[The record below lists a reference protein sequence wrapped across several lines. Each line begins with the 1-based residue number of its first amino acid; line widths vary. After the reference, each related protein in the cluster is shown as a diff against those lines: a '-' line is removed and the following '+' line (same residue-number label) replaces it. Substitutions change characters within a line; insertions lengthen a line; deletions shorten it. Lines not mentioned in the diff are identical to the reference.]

1 MLRFFRT
8 IRKKL
13 IEQDNIRKYLLYAIG
28 EILLVVIGILIA
40 LQVNTWNQNRT
51 DRNKSADYH
60 QRLVD
65 DLEFILSTTDGYR
78 NKSEEIMQSLNHSVL
93 LLQKGELTESG
104 KDTLDYALSYFF
116 QFVRISGELN
126 SYEEMKSTGQ
136 LGLIYN
142 PELRDSINEYLAY
155 LEAISKIFDQ
165 LAEKV
170 NDTSVID
177 KYVTVIPAATPAGT
191 TFLYDFKEM
200 AADQEL
206 INILS
211 RYANNWQTRTVFTS
225 QLHSLTEEL
234 KIEIEQELE
243 RL

>member
-1 MLRFFRT
+1 MLRYFRH

-13 IEQDNIRKYLLYAIG
+13 IEQDKVRKYILYAIG

-40 LQVNTWNQNRT
+40 LQVNAWNQNRM
-51 DRNKSADYH
+51 DRIKSVDYH

-65 DLEFILSTTDGYR
+65 DLDFILSTSDGYINR
-78 NKSEEIMQSLNHSVL
+78 SEEIMQSLNHSVL
-93 LLQKGELTESG
+93 LLQQGELTESG
-104 KDTLDYALSYFF
+104 KDTLDYALRNFF
-116 QFVRISGELN
+116 QFVRIRSELN

-177 KYVTVIPAATPAGT
+177 KYVLVIPGPNPRETA
-191 TFLYDFKEM
+191 FQYDFMEM

-211 RYANNWQTRTVFTS
+211 RFAYNWQTRTMFTS
-225 QLHSLTEEL
+225 QLHKVTEEL
-234 KIEIEQELE
+234 KIEIERELE